1 MNSIIK
7 AICTFSLVLLLFVAT
22 TLQGQD
28 VVKGNLSPRN
38 APYDQ
43 PLKGWAPYTNAG
55 TIHQPTAWYF
65 FTSPGKIWSLLK
77 ESTNLNSGSKQIGPT
92 LMQKGKHVIFRIYM
106 DYPTKEKWNPKLAT
120 C

>member
-43 PLKGWAPYTNAG
+43 PLKGWAPYPIAG
-55 TIHQPTAWYF
+55 TIHQPYSMVF
-65 FTSPGKIWSLLK
+65 NNKSRKDLEPVEGEYKIGIPNWLLA
-77 ESTNLNSGSKQIGPT
+77 
-92 LMQKGKHVIFRIYM
+92 KGVE
-106 DYPTKEKWNPKLAT
+106 T
-120 C
+120 